1 MSTLDSVKDHRSAV
15 FDHAERAEAC
25 SVEHRIQSVKLGLH
39 GLVSNQTIQPRSVN
53 CVFLKLR
60 SLGQLHQVLHR
71 STNITIDNQILQ
83 SQLQILPS
91 LLSSLAFREEVSKL
105 GVGELM
111 NLPISPDRKVTPAIR
126 RRLESDTINS
136 STRGSECVIRILGRD
151 SGSQNMASWPRV
163 PGFQEINGRI
173 PCRVKAIKT
182 TNIRHSRQRDSHG
195 NEKLQRGNIDAS
207 DALRHRV
214 LYLESRVQLQEAVL
228 AGAGTEKV
236 LDSTSTTIPH

>member
-1 MSTLDSVKDHRSAV
+1 MPTLDAVQHSRCPLLHLSEGTEASCVENRVQRIVPGAHR
-15 FDHAERAEAC
+15 
-25 SVEHRIQSVKLGLH
+25 
-39 GLVSNQTIQPRSVN
+39 LVRDQTIQPRSVN

-182 TNIRHSRQRDSHG
+182 TNIRHSGQRDSHC

-228 AGAGTEKV
+228 ASAGTEKV